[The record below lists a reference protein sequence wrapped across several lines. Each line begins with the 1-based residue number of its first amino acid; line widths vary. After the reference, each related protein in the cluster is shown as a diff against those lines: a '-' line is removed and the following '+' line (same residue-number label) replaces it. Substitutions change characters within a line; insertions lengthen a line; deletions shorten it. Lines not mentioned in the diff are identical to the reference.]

1 MKKRLLLLFLC
12 ALLSFSLIACEKE
25 EISVIGEFYT
35 EDGLVKN
42 LSFQIALTEDNLTA
56 PVSSIS
62 YQLYNTS
69 NCYFYKMRDVISK
82 YEDGGWIEVMYK
94 DYQGSTGSTTLD
106 KAERE
111 LIAPKSV
118 YDMQIIV
125 DGENGHSNPLEQGV
139 YRLVSSVQ
147 LKLWDGETIDHIQ
160 IYPTTHFTV
169 TAPAE

>member
-42 LSFQIALTEDNLTA
+42 SSFQIALTEDDLTA
-56 PVSSIS
+56 PVSSVS
-62 YQLYNTS
+62 YQIYNTS
-69 NCYFYKMRDVISK
+69 NCYFYKMRDVL
-82 YEDGGWIEVMYK
+82 YQYQDGVWVEVMYK
-94 DYQGSTGSTTLD
+94 EYQGITEPTTLD

-118 YDMQIIV
+118 YDMQIIM

-160 IYPTTHFTV
+160 IYPTTYFTV